1 MKTVTKTALANAR
14 QNRTRNM
21 ISGAAIIL
29 TTLLIFMVLTVGYAS
44 VKVRFAAVN
53 AYYPPYHAMF
63 RQVSEEDAEKLK
75 SHNDMEK
82 VGLRSDLGEGVDD
95 DSTILFLWMDETAL
109 ELNKIELA
117 EGAFPKAGN
126 EIALPEGLL
135 AEYGI
140 TAEIGDTVTL
150 PLQLY
155 EDGGLGYQKE
165 DTFRI
170 SGFLKGEI
178 DEENKAYSVL
188 VSRDCLEQSIPAKDR
203 EYRVMF
209 RLQDVGEHVATTD
222 AIEER
227 AREIGADFGV
237 SEDNVVINTDYLM
250 ANYTDPAA
258 LFAVV
263 CIILVVMAAGVLTI
277 YSIHY
282 VSMIPKVQEYGKL
295 KAMGATRRQIRQ
307 IVFREGLLVT
317 ALSLPLGLL
326 LGSLLAGPVI
336 RWIYR
341 ISGEGVQTNA
351 AAMEMNRICMEL
363 LEQRQVPVLYGW
375 VYILTILTVLVTVY
389 LSLVKP
395 MRMAAKISPVEAM
408 RYQGEIREKK
418 KERKGFA
425 EMSLVKLTRSNLS
438 RNKKRSILT
447 IVTLGAVGILF
458 MAVATVLS
466 CADPEEIAKQEHAI

>member
-63 RQVSEEDAEKLK
+63 RQVSEEDAGKLK
-75 SHNDMEK
+75 SHNDMEE

-95 DSTILFLWMDETAL
+95 DSTILFLWMDEIAL
-109 ELNKIELA
+109 ELNKVELA

-140 TAEIGDTVTL
+140 AAGIGDTVTL

-165 DTFRI
+165 EPFRI

-188 VSRDCLEQSIPAKDR
+188 VSRDCLEQSVPAKDR

-227 AREIGADFGV
+227 VREIGADFGV

-263 CIILVVMAAGVLTI
+263 CIILL
-277 YSIHY
+277 
-282 VSMIPKVQEYGKL
+282 
-295 KAMGATRRQIRQ
+295 
-307 IVFREGLLVT
+307 
-317 ALSLPLGLL
+317 
-326 LGSLLAGPVI
+326 
-336 RWIYR
+336 
-341 ISGEGVQTNA
+341 
-351 AAMEMNRICMEL
+351 
-363 LEQRQVPVLYGW
+363 
-375 VYILTILTVLVTVY
+375 
-389 LSLVKP
+389 
-395 MRMAAKISPVEAM
+395 
-408 RYQGEIREKK
+408 
-418 KERKGFA
+418 
-425 EMSLVKLTRSNLS
+425 
-438 RNKKRSILT
+438 
-447 IVTLGAVGILF
+447 
-458 MAVATVLS
+458 
-466 CADPEEIAKQEHAI
+466 